1 MKKNKNRN
9 RKTIAPIIGLYLACC
24 VEVDGKEGIWDAF
37 CNYMENTFANRL
49 IVWQ

>member
-9 RKTIAPIIGLYLACC
+9 RKTVAPTIGLYLACC
-24 VEVDGKEGIWDAF
+24 VEADRNEGICDAF
-37 CNYMENTFANRL
+37 CNHIENTFANRL